1 MVTMRYAW
9 AVAAF
14 ILTVGC
20 AKDERSELRA
30 ALVSDEPHRVSRIS
44 GYSGGTSTLKVLAGP
59 VTATPAWSKEFDK
72 LAIEVLD
79 SDKQELL
86 ACAPVPGVKVT
97 IGETEAAKTELLI
110 CFECSLMLTTDSKG
124 AQYPLVFT
132 QQRSEVGRLIME
144 LFPDDEEL
152 AKVIA
157 KK

>member
-1 MVTMRYAW
+1 MVAMRYAW

-14 ILTVGC
+14 VLTVGC

-44 GYSGGTSTLKVLAGP
+44 GHVSDASGVRVLAGP
-59 VTATPAWSKEFDK
+59 ISATPAWSREFDK
-72 LAIEVLD
+72 LVIEILD
-79 SDKQELL
+79 SDKLELS
-86 ACAPVPGVKVT
+86 ACDPIPGVKVT
-97 IGETEAAKTELLI
+97 IGEKDAVETELLI

-144 LFPDDEEL
+144 LFPDDQEL

-157 KK
+157 RK